1 MLIGIDIRPLM
12 HPVRTGVGE
21 YIYELLDAL
30 FKIDKQNQY
39 FLFYNSSGDVLKNLP
54 KWEQENVH
62 YAGFKYPNK
71 LFNLAL
77 LIFKQP
83 KLDRLILKKI
93 KQYNNVTI
101 KQSDNLDYW
110 FSPNINFTAISKK
123 CRQILTIHDLSFEYF
138 PDCFSLKRRLWH
150 KILNPKKACQRADM
164 ILTPSENTKRDVIG
178 EYKISEDKIKVI
190 YPGLSEKFRA
200 NSSEPIEN
208 LKKKYNLPDKFIL
221 FLGTLEPRKNII
233 GLIEAFNASEL
244 RTIGYELVIAGAKGW
259 KFKPIMDLIAKSDKV
274 RYIGYVDMADK
285 QGLYVLAGIFAY
297 PSLYEGFGFPV
308 LEAMFAGAPVIT
320 SNRSSLPE
328 VVRDCAYLVNPNNV
342 DDIAQGL
349 LKLSG
354 NKELSDYFIQNGKRR
369 AEQFKWEKTAEEFLQ
384 LLKINKSSVIK
395 ILDSVNS

>member
-150 KILNPKKACQRADM
+150 KILNPKKAYQRADM

-354 NKELSDYFIQNGKRR
+354 KFQ
-369 AEQFKWEKTAEEFLQ
+369 
-384 LLKINKSSVIK
+384 
-395 ILDSVNS
+395 